1 MKLKIIISV
10 SFFVLGVVTTLF
22 LLKFEGFTESIVSNI
37 DIFTKLMGMFFSVAT
52 TLIAFYALNSWRQQI
67 RSSGIFELATQYES
81 DVTRLTMLTTGG
93 CEITEQAEFA
103 RLFKDISFRS
113 LSLKQREFSLKPM
126 DNILDCINEMKV
138 SMTESKYISN
148 ETSLKM
154 HSYVNQLSEEIN
166 SVFSWRCS

>member
-1 MKLKIIISV
+1 
-10 SFFVLGVVTTLF
+10 
-22 LLKFEGFTESIVSNI
+22 
-37 DIFTKLMGMFFSVAT
+37 
-52 TLIAFYALNSWRQQI
+52 
-67 RSSGIFELATQYES
+67 
-81 DVTRLTMLTTGG
+81 
-93 CEITEQAEFA
+93 
-103 RLFKDISFRS
+103 
-113 LSLKQREFSLKPM
+113 M

>member
-67 RSSGIFELATQYES
+67 RSSGIFELA
-81 DVTRLTMLTTGG
+81 VKLLN
-93 CEITEQAEFA
+93 
-103 RLFKDISFRS
+103 K
-113 LSLKQREFSLKPM
+113 LSLLDYLKIFPF
-126 DNILDCINEMKV
+126 V
-138 SMTESKYISN
+138 AY
-148 ETSLKM
+148 
-154 HSYVNQLSEEIN
+154 H
-166 SVFSWRCS
+166 

>member
-81 DVTRLTMLTTGG
+81 DVTTRP
-93 CEITEQAEFA
+93 EV
-103 RLFKDISFRS
+103 D
-113 LSLKQREFSLKPM
+113 
-126 DNILDCINEMKV
+126 
-138 SMTESKYISN
+138 SK
-148 ETSLKM
+148 
-154 HSYVNQLSEEIN
+154 
-166 SVFSWRCS
+166 R